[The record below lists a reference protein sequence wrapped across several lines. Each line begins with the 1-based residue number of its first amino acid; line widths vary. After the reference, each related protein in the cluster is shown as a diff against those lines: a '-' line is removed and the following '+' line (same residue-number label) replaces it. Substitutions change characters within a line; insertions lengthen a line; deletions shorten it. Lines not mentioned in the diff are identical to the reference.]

1 MVSRASMKITS
12 RLPQWTAQ
20 QDRKWEN
27 VALTMA
33 TDTHQQASFIAPVD
47 KGNLVASGRIE
58 REGLAE
64 YTVSFGG
71 ESGDVSVPYA
81 KRRHFENFK
90 NPQTLGYLER
100 AGDNVAKN
108 KRKYIKNAK

>member
-1 MVSRASMKITS
+1 MTSRASMTIKS
-12 RLPQWTAQ
+12 RLPQWLAQ
-20 QDRKWEN
+20 QDRKWDN

-33 TDTHQQASFIAPVD
+33 TDTHQQASIIAPVD
-47 KGNLVASGRIE
+47 KGNLVASGRVE
-58 REGLAE
+58 RKWLAE
-64 YTVSFGG
+64 YEVAFGG
-71 ESGDVSVPYA
+71 ESGMVSVPYA

-90 NPQTLGYLER
+90 NPQTLRYLER